1 MRSRKNSLAKAMTK
15 TGALKGL
22 WTSHGRFS
30 RSCRKT
36 SLQGYRRNSSR
47 SITRESDMQNINPTR
62 AELQNV
68 KSRIKLADSGHK
80 LLKKKRD
87 GLIIEFYSVLKDAKN
102 MRSELNELYKK
113 AYGSMMEVSVKN
125 IMGVKIPQ
133 IAKGKIRKTLEER
146 GYGLLSA
153 SMRMDEMAENY
164 EILLEKTLEVA
175 EVETKL
181 RKLLMEIEKTKRRVN
196 ALEYILIP
204 QLQQQKRII
213 ALHLEE
219 MDRETTFRLKKIKL
233 KVLAK

>member
-1 MRSRKNSLAKAMTK
+1 
-15 TGALKGL
+15 
-22 WTSHGRFS
+22 
-30 RSCRKT
+30 
-36 SLQGYRRNSSR
+36 
-47 SITRESDMQNINPTR
+47 MQNINPTR

-113 AYGSMMEVSVKN
+113 AYGSMMEVSALEGTTEIKSLSLALKDHPSVELSVKN